1 MEKILVIDD
10 DAEVRENLGEIL
22 SMADYEVATAA
33 DGEEGIALAKDI
45 RPDLILCDVSM
56 PRLDGYDVLE
66 CIQEIP
72 EIALTPLI
80 FLTGNS
86 EPRQLRQGMELGAD
100 DYIIKPFDIADLL
113 ASIQTRLVKQAKV
126 KHKLEEEK
134 AITRQFQKLAQ
145 EGKQSA
151 LDRDNMILIK
161 DRLLNKIVENLGDT
175 VNKINLVASLLQTS
189 ANSPEQRSKY
199 MGILKEETARQSRL
213 LDEVI
218 ELQNLL
224 KPENLEILQ
233 RYNLLS

>member
-10 DAEVRENLGEIL
+10 DADVRGNLGEIL

-33 DGEEGIALAKDI
+33 NGEGGIALAKDI

-56 PRLDGYDVLE
+56 PILDGYDVLE
-66 CIQEIP
+66 CIRSIP

-86 EPRQLRQGMELGAD
+86 ELQQMRLGMELGAD
-100 DYIIKPFDIADLL
+100 DYIIKPFDVADLL
-113 ASIQTRLVKQAKV
+113 ASIQTRLVKQAKIR
-126 KHKLEEEK
+126 HKLKEEK
-134 AITRQFQKLAQ
+134 NITRQFQKLVQ
-145 EGKQSA
+145 ESQKTV
-151 LDRDNMILIK
+151 LDRDNMILVK

-175 VNKINLVASLLQTS
+175 INKINLAASLLETS
-189 ANSPEQRSKY
+189 AGSPEQRSKY
-199 MGILKEETARQSRL
+199 MGIIKEETAYQARL

-218 ELQNLL
+218 DLQNLL

>member
-22 SMADYEVATAA
+22 SMADYEVATAV

-56 PRLDGYDVLE
+56 PILDGYDVLE
-66 CIQEIP
+66 CIQSIP

-86 EPRQLRQGMELGAD
+86 EPCQMRQGMELGAD
-100 DYIIKPFDIADLL
+100 DYIIKPFDVADLL
-113 ASIQTRLVKQAKV
+113 ASIQTRLVKQAKI
-126 KHKLEEEK
+126 KHKLKEEK
-134 AITRQFQKLAQ
+134 NITRQFQKLVQ
-145 EGKQSA
+145 ESQKNV
-151 LDRDNMILIK
+151 LDRDNMILVK

-189 ANSPEQRSKY
+189 ADSPEQRAKY
-199 MGILKEETARQSRL
+199 MGILKEETAYQARL